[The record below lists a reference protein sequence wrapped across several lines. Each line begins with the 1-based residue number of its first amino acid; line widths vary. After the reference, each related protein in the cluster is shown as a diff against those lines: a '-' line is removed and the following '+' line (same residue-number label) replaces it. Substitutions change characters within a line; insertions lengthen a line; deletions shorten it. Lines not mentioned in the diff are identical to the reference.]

1 MQLMS
6 SKMTF
11 FYKRI
16 FPVIW
21 FGFLAVFFVIAL
33 IQGLAAQSIAF
44 IPFIIVAVVMAV
56 IGYQFMKRMAFNLVD
71 EVFDVGDA
79 LLVRSGGQEER
90 VALADIKNVNFFP
103 YMSPPQVTLSLR
115 RPSVFGDTIVF
126 CAPAR
131 LLPLSRNP
139 TIEKMIDR
147 IDAAR
152 QNG

>member
-44 IPFIIVAVVMAV
+44 IPFIVAKSNDRKADRSNRCGAAERVRTAV
-56 IGYQFMKRMAFNLVD
+56 SITPQP
-71 EVFDVGDA
+71 A
-79 LLVRSGGQEER
+79 LYPRGRADLSGRCRRPQNPLTQAKINGEADVRSHLIHFSCEGVR
-90 VALADIKNVNFFP
+90 KR
-103 YMSPPQVTLSLR
+103 SPFR
-115 RPSVFGDTIVF
+115 
-126 CAPAR
+126 
-131 LLPLSRNP
+131 
-139 TIEKMIDR
+139 
-147 IDAAR
+147 
-152 QNG
+152 